1 MFPSHVNIYEPTI
14 SLFLVIPVIPVIPPS
29 PPVIPPSPQVLAKE
43 SIGRQQAIAG
53 AQEDET
59 RHQAALAREVAEK
72 RVALAAVRDVESSAQ
87 SSRDKARSMDVE
99 MQVRHL
105 CNNSHSTFH
114 IQCSEILLYTDI
126 WIYGILHTVCI
137 ALDLQRWMSPVTL

>member
-1 MFPSHVNIYEPTI
+1 MLCFHSI
-14 SLFLVIPVIPVIPPS
+14 SINKPIFGH
-29 PPVIPPSPQVLAKE
+29 PSPQVLAKE
-43 SIGRQQAIAG
+43 STGRQQAIAG

-99 MQVRHL
+99 MKVRNL
-105 CNNSHSTFH
+105 RNNSQFTFH
-114 IQCSEILLYTDI
+114 IQCSTILLYTDTMV
-126 WIYGILHTVCI
+126 YGILHSV
-137 ALDLQRWMSPVTL
+137 